1 MVSFG
6 LYAHLKSSLE
16 CNPIRSNYGTSRY
29 SENSWIP
36 QPKLWFAASIPDTFG
51 RLWFGSHNV
60 GCVCVCA
67 RADTCSVLSNSLLT
81 VALQV
86 SLSMGFSRQ
95 EYWTGLPFLPPE
107 NLPDPGIQPVS
118 YISCIGRLIL
128 YYLCHLGSHNTG
140 CFWGSKWDHLHSVR
154 HCLLPPL
161 GRDGTQIPGDFFR
174 QSFSSFLM
182 DLNSIPFWIK
192 RWQCLRVFPHPSG
205 VWCEYS
211 IKVPYIKTVLKQLR
225 IFQCQPYT
233 ACHSNP

>member
-1 MVSFG
+1 MASF
-6 LYAHLKSSLE
+6 SFSP
-16 CNPIRSNYGTSRY
+16 CI
-29 SENSWIP
+29 SE
-36 QPKLWFAASIPDTFG
+36 
-51 RLWFGSHNV
+51 
-60 GCVCVCA
+60 
-67 RADTCSVLSNSLLT
+67 RACGHACSVTRSFLTLLWPRR
-81 VALQV
+81 VAHQACLCI
-86 SLSMGFSRQ
+86 GFSKQ
-95 EYWTGLPFLPPE
+95 KFWNEWPFLPPG

-140 CFWGSKWDHLHSVR
+140 CFWASKWDHLHSVR

-205 VWCEYS
+205 VWREYS
-211 IKVPYIKTVLKQLR
+211 IKVPYIKTILKQLR